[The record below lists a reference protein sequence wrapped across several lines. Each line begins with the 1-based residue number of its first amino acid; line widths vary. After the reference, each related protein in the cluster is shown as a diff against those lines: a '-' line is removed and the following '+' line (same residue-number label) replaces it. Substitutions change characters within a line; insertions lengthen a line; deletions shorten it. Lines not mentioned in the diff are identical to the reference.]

1 MACDV
6 CGVNPQIGVA
16 AIPGVPMSVAYC
28 EECLRA
34 NAHPYG
40 IMVIN
45 TAMISGG
52 LEEAAEWWREMVDD
66 TLRHLGKTRAQFD
79 LDVELERR
87 EMNDFFERELSK
99 PVPEVAPVGPDD
111 PF

>member
-16 AIPGVPMSVAYC
+16 AVPGVPMSVAYC

-40 IMVIN
+40 ILVIN
-45 TAMISGG
+45 TALLGG
-52 LEEAAEWWREMVDD
+52 YEHAAEWWQQMVDD
-66 TLRHLGKTRAQFD
+66 TLAHLSKPRERFD
-79 LDVELERR
+79 LDVEV
-87 EMNDFFERELSK
+87 ELRNIDKAFAES
-99 PVPEVAPVGPDD
+99 P
-111 PF
+111 